1 MVTVLITGF
10 GPFPGM
16 RANPTEPL
24 VAHLARLRRPA
35 LRDVR
40 LVGHVFP
47 TRYAA
52 VDEDLPKLIAQHR
65 PDALLMFGV
74 APRRRH
80 ISIETRARNALALLP
95 DAGSASLG
103 RHAIGGDLP
112 ERRMPAPVRHLLR
125 AARAGRLA
133 AALSH
138 DAGKYLCN
146 YLCWRAAEAVTA
158 GRVPRLAAFVHV
170 PQVPCTVRPCG
181 AGPRPLAA
189 ADLARAG
196 ERILIAVAAA
206 ARR

>member
-1 MVTVLITGF
+1 MITILITGF
-10 GPFPGM
+10 GPFPGTPV
-16 RANPTEPL
+16 NPTGPL

-40 LVGHVFP
+40 LIGHVFP

-52 VDEDLPKLIAQHR
+52 VDQYLPFLLAQHR

-80 ISIETRARNALALLP
+80 LSIETRARNALALLP
-95 DAGSASLG
+95 DAGSGSLG
-103 RHAIGGDLP
+103 RHAIGGELS

-125 AARAGRLA
+125 AARIGSLP
-133 AALSH
+133 AALSF

-146 YLCWRAAEAVTA
+146 YLCWRAAEAVSTGPA
-158 GRVPRLAAFVHV
+158 PRLAAFIHV
-170 PQVPCTVRPCG
+170 PQMFRTPRRLADPRRPS
-181 AGPRPLAA
+181 P
-189 ADLARAG
+189 ADLTRAG
-196 ERILIAVAAA
+196 ERVLVALAAA